1 MIRSFADKKT
11 KEIFEGLL
19 VKNIQPELQKKALR
33 RPRYIDAA
41 QRIEDLMVPPS
52 NQLEKKK
59 GDLKE
64 FYAIWVNTQFRI
76 IFRWE
81 DGSAHDVELV
91 DYH

>member
-1 MIRSFADKKT
+1 MMGSFANKKT
-11 KEIFEGLL
+11 KDIFEGHL
-19 VKNIQPELQKKALR
+19 VNNIHPELQKMALR
-33 RPRYIDAA
+33 RLRYIDAA

-52 NQLEKKK
+52 NKLEKKK